1 MKTEKCKSCGAPV
14 LWLKHH
20 QTMKLNPIDAAPDRN
35 GNLAISREKGLYR
48 IATGNEIEIAKHEGK
63 NLYISH
69 FATCQ
74 DADLHRNK

>member
-1 MKTEKCKSCGAPV
+1 MSDKCKTCGAEI

-20 QTMKLNPIDAAPDRN
+20 ETMKSNPIDAKPNVN

-48 IATGNEIEIAKHEGK
+48 TATGNEIDMAKNDGK

-69 FATCQ
+69 FATCRQ
-74 DADLHRNK
+74 ADQHRK